1 MPALSVTF
9 IKTIL
14 ILVFP
19 FVDVCRGKN
28 VLQTVIRYEQVVK
41 AKKFTFFLKETVL
54 NDLVTSIK
62 G

>member
-19 FVDVCRGKN
+19 FVDVCKGKN
-28 VLQTVIRYEQVVK
+28 VLQTVIRYEQVVR
-41 AKKFTFFLKETVL
+41 AKKCTFF
-54 NDLVTSIK
+54 
-62 G
+62 